1 MNMGLQYRVEFYS
14 AMKRNI
20 FICDYMDGIGDYYVM
35 WNRLSRERQMSHD
48 ATPMWS
54 LEVDGMS
61 VGCGMVVARSW
72 REYGIVWEGE
82 GTVVTFTW

>member
-1 MNMGLQYRVEFYS
+1 
-14 AMKRNI
+14 
-20 FICDYMDGIGDYYVM
+20 
-35 WNRLSRERQMSHD
+35 MSHD

-82 GTVVTFTW
+82 GTVVTFT